1 MTGATGFLGSHLLR
15 KLLNNQNQVIILK
28 RSFSDTRRIDELIN
42 HAISYN
48 IDTTPLDI
56 IFEKHRVD
64 AVIHTA
70 TSYGR
75 NGEKASQVLAS
86 NLLYPVELLEL
97 SIESRVGVF
106 INTDTFT
113 NDMQYPPEGL
123 EYYTFSKSFFTDYAR
138 QMLKNIQ
145 FRFINLRLEHIYGE
159 NDNNTKFLPFIIK
172 SFLGNKDKLDLTPG
186 EQERDFIY
194 VDDVVSAYITLIDNH
209 LKIENTMTS
218 YEVGTGVPV
227 TLKDF
232 VVLVKNACKSNTDIK
247 FGALSYRKNEVM
259 SSKANIIKLQ
269 ELGWSPLTK
278 LEDGIDKVVEYYKSS
293 IDL

>member
-28 RSFSDTRRIDELIN
+28 RSFSDTRRIDDLIN

-113 NDMQYPPEGL
+113 NDKQYPPEGL

-209 LKIENTMTS
+209 LKIENTMTN